1 MAGDIS
7 HDSCPSERP
16 EDEALLLAFI
26 LGELGEAEQRSL
38 VERLKDDAELREL
51 YGSMI
56 EMEAMIHHEF
66 PRLAES
72 RESAPLVRRPQ
83 RMGTFIR
90 SGGGQTGQ
98 GRVFRIIGGI
108 AAMLALLAVVWLLVR
123 EDARPVLVDVSGESF
138 WMDEEGH
145 KIVPHPG
152 QRMEKAR
159 ALVTGGAGAYATL
172 QFPDGSMATLSGEGE
187 LRFRNDGAKR
197 LMLGMGA
204 LEVQMSP
211 QPKGR
216 PAIVETSTAKVEVI
230 GTRFSIDAMTESTK
244 VAVSEGKVKLRRL
257 ADGRS
262 VEVSHGRIAMASMD
276 VHTDLDTSPFMGA
289 AAVWGI
295 SRSHAG
301 DDLEV
306 RPFRAGRYPDG
317 RLIIHYGAWFRNPDR
332 NSFEGLVGLKS
343 TSRIQVKF
351 RVGKPAAHVR
361 VFLVCRDGRGMSSR
375 NLQLQVP
382 AASVPEDGAGWKV
395 LEMNVRDMVALG
407 GAGRFEIEGMR
418 AVDLCVAAIEASD
431 QLELS
436 SVSIS
441 N

>member
-1 MAGDIS
+1 MSGDIS
-7 HDSCPSERP
+7 HDSCRSDRS

-26 LGELGEAEQRSL
+26 LGEQGETEQRSL
-38 VERLKDDAELREL
+38 VERLKGDAGLREL

-66 PRLAES
+66 PHLAEL
-72 RESAPLVRRPQ
+72 RELSPPVRYPERIGRFMRP
-83 RMGTFIR
+83 
-90 SGGGQTGQ
+90 GGGQASHGMI
-98 GRVFRIIGGI
+98 FNIIGGI
-108 AAMLALLAVVWLLVR
+108 AAILALLAVVWLLVR
-123 EDARPVLVDVSGESF
+123 EDAKPVLVDVSGESF
-138 WMDEEGH
+138 WMDEVGH
-145 KIVPHPG
+145 KIVPQPG

-172 QFPDGSMATLSGEGE
+172 RFPDGSMATLSGEGE

-197 LMLGMGA
+197 LMLGRGV

-230 GTRFSIDAMTESTK
+230 GTRFSIDAMRESTK
-244 VAVSEGKVKLRRL
+244 VAVSEGKVKLKRL
-257 ADGRS
+257 ADGHS
-262 VEVSHGRIAMASMD
+262 VEVSHGRIALASMD
-276 VHTDLDTSPFMGA
+276 VHLDLDTSPFMGS
-289 AAVWGI
+289 AAVWGV
-295 SRSHAG
+295 SRSYAG

-351 RVGKPAAHVR
+351 RVGKAAAHVR
-361 VFLVCRDGRGMSSR
+361 VFLVCRDGHGMSSR
-375 NLQLQVP
+375 NLQLQLP
-382 AASVPEDGAGWKV
+382 AASAPEDVDGWKV
-395 LEMNVRDMVALG
+395 LEMNVRDMEVLG
-407 GAGRFEIEGMR
+407 TAGRFEIEGMR